1 MRRLALFVCALVVL
15 APLSAALP
23 VAAQTDETTCET
35 TVTHD
40 AFRTNNATVTEAT
53 NGTAS
58 STVDNTQVSVDTNV
72 AFVHLGAENPNGY
85 CVEYTVEISPDVVEP
100 ADLGTIEANNGTETA
115 SWRAIHDFDADE
127 TYTEVTF
134 VLQPGESATFAPSK
148 VRVQS
153 LKWTGTA
160 KDKAAGVLG
169 GIDLGIGSIFDGGDL
184 EQRKYTLTADNES
197 GDSVSVALSNSSLG
211 KEVTEYQAVYRT
223 SDDGVW
229 VPIETDTSA
238 PVYKSESADGDVV
251 TFHYN
256 DDSAEVE
263 FTANPSVV
271 DKATHQYRAYM
282 AGADW
287 IRGLIPGDGE
297 STAMIHAFTLPL
309 AAEVSRNP

>member
-1 MRRLALFVCALVVL
+1 MRRLALLVCALLVL

-23 VAAQTDETTCET
+23 ATAQTDDTTCET

-40 AFRTNNATVTEAT
+40 AFRTDNTTVTEAT

-72 AFVHLGAENPNGY
+72 AFVHLSAQNPNGY
-85 CVEYTVEISPDVVEP
+85 CVEYTVEISPDVVDP

-134 VLQPGESATFAPSK
+134 TLQPGESATFAPSK
-148 VRVQS
+148 VRVAS

-169 GIDLGIGSIFDGGDL
+169 GIDLGVGSIFGDGDL
-184 EQRKYTLTADNES
+184 EQRKYTLTPENES
-197 GDSVSVALSNSSLG
+197 GDRVSVALSNSSLD

-229 VPIETDTSA
+229 IPVETDTSA
-238 PVYKSESADGDVV
+238 PVYKAESADGDVV
-251 TFHYN
+251 TFHFN
-256 DDSAEVE
+256 DADGEVE
-263 FTANPSVV
+263 FVANPSVV

-287 IRGLIPGDGE
+287 IRGLVPDDGDN
-297 STAMIHAFTLPL
+297 TAMIHAVTLSPTV
-309 AAEVSRNP
+309 AVTRHP

>member
-1 MRRLALFVCALVVL
+1 MRRLALLVCALLVL
-15 APLSAALP
+15 ASLSAAMP
-23 VAAQTDETTCET
+23 AAAQTDESTCET

-40 AFRTNNATVTEAT
+40 AFRTDNATVTDAT

-58 STVDNTQVSVDTNV
+58 STVDNTQVTVDTNV
-72 AFVHLGAENPNGY
+72 AFVHLSAQNPNGY
-85 CVEYTVEISPDVVEP
+85 CVEYTVEISPDAVDP
-100 ADLGTIEANNGTETA
+100 ADLGTIESNNGTESA
-115 SWRAIHDFDADE
+115 SWRAIHDFDTDE

-134 VLQPGESATFAPSK
+134 TLEPGESATFAPSK
-148 VRVQS
+148 VRVAS

-169 GIDLGIGSIFDGGDL
+169 GIDLGVGSIFDGGDL

-223 SDDGVW
+223 SEDGVW
-229 VPIETDTSA
+229 VPVETDTSA

-256 DDSAEVE
+256 DLDAEVE
-263 FTANPSVV
+263 FIANPSVV

-287 IRGLIPGDGE
+287 IRGLLPDDGD
-297 STAMIHAFTLPL
+297 STAMIHTLSLPL
-309 AAEVSRNP
+309 TAAVTRQ